1 MDEILADEKASIHIC
16 PRIKKFTE
24 DGVEITDGQKGEN
37 FDKILFATEYHMWY
51 PFLNIPENEGKSF
64 IKVTSGRDDQ
74 PNYAHTKVDNVYL
87 YTFSVG
93 EPTLSH
99 IGIPQNPLFFL
110 TAEVNAIALAGV
122 CYGYKHLPPT
132 AEQIEWCSRRLRG
145 KNRSFQLFD
154 ETSIRPYYS
163 KLYEL
168 APADKVDLQQILRS
182 DEIAKAKNVLKKLYY
197 AFASGEL
204 K

>member
-1 MDEILADEKASIHIC
+1 M
-16 PRIKKFTE
+16 
-24 DGVEITDGQKGEN
+24 
-37 FDKILFATEYHMWY
+37 
-51 PFLNIPENEGKSF
+51 
-64 IKVTSGRDDQ
+64 TSRTTLTQ
-74 PNYAHTKVDNVYL
+74 NYAHTEVDSVYL

-122 CYGYKHLPPT
+122 WYGYKHLPPT